1 MKVIIAPDLSSESQT
16 IAWVSGGA
24 ASAVACYLFYQE
36 ALKQSPTI
44 LPLFVRIDPLSE
56 HPDTQRFVDECS
68 LKLFDGIPI
77 HTISVH
83 THGSPIY
90 KDCHSHYDILR
101 KVRGIRFVSGAPCTR
116 ILKREVRDNF
126 QTANHLNSHVWGFCK
141 GEEKRMTQM
150 RAQPGYHHF
159 PLIAHG
165 LTKQDCFSLLESKGI
180 LLPEMYRLGFNNN
193 NCKNCV
199 KGGMGYFN
207 HMRKVFPEDFKKMA
221 LLEREIG
228 HACLK
233 EPITI
238 DGKLTSRKV
247 FLDELDP
254 ERGRHE
260 PMYVED
266 CGSTGEICE
275 IALMTGKAHFDDVP

>member
-1 MKVIIAPDLSSESQT
+1 MKVIAPDQSPESQT

-36 ALKQSPTI
+36 ALKHSPTI

-68 LKLFDGIPI
+68 LKLFDSIPI
-77 HTISVH
+77 HVISVH

-90 KDCHSHYDILR
+90 KDCRSHYDVLR
-101 KVRGIRFVSGAPCTR
+101 KVRGIRFKDGAPCTR

-126 QTANHLNSHVWGFCK
+126 QIKLGLNSHVWGFCK
-141 GEEKRMTQM
+141 GEEKRMHQM
-150 RAQPGYHHF
+150 LAQPGYHHF
-159 PLIAHG
+159 PLIEHG
-165 LTKQDCFSLLESKGI
+165 LTKQDCFALLEGMGI

-193 NCKNCV
+193 NCISCC

-207 HMRKVFPEDFKKMA
+207 HIRTVFPEEFKKMA
-221 LLEREIG
+221 ELERDVG
-228 HACLK
+228 HSCLK
-233 EPITI
+233 ETI
-238 DGKLTSRKV
+238 KGDKKSRKV

-275 IALMTGKAHFDDVP
+275 ISLMTGKAHFDDVP